1 MAMVGRK
8 SVMRAVPGI
17 GQSGPGHP
25 ERKCPVPGTLEARRT
40 VFSASLRHCVTIWL
54 LLTLW
59 LPGVALAQVE
69 PTATPDEAGVIYAI
83 VRPDDTMWDIAGRA
97 GISLAQLLEW
107 NGLRETDFIVPGQK
121 LIVGYGEPPTTP
133 TPDIPPTLTPTRP
146 PPTPRPASPTPSL
159 TAVCLSAFHD
169 DNGNGLF
176 DAGEPL
182 QAAVAFTVYTS
193 EAVID
198 NYVTD
203 GKSEPHCIPLAPGS
217 YQIARSVGVGEVLT
231 SGGSQAIILSEGDMM
246 LLAFGGRVV
255 GATAVPPTPAVLS
268 VEEVEARPYP
278 AAPALVVIGSTA
290 APTTAPSGSQP
301 STAISLIP
309 LAAVMIGGLLLTIVA
324 IYFVRTRP

>member
-1 MAMVGRK
+1 MGMIGRK
-8 SVMRAVPGI
+8 RDF
-17 GQSGPGHP
+17 QH
-25 ERKCPVPGTLEARRT
+25 RGTETRRFL
-40 VFSASLRHCVTIWL
+40 FSAFLRLCVKSLLFVL
-54 LLTLW
+54 LCW
-59 LPGVALAQVE
+59 RSGAVLAQVL

-83 VRPDDTMWDIAGRA
+83 VQPDDTMWAIAGRA

-107 NGLRETDFIVPGQK
+107 NGLQESDFIVPGQK

-146 PPTPRPASPTPSL
+146 PPTPRPASPTPPL

-169 DNGNGLF
+169 NNGNGLF

-278 AAPALVVIGSTA
+278 AAPALVVIGSTPTP
-290 APTTAPSGSQP
+290 APTTAPSGGQP

-309 LAAVMIGGLLLTIVA
+309 LAAVIIGGLLLTMAV